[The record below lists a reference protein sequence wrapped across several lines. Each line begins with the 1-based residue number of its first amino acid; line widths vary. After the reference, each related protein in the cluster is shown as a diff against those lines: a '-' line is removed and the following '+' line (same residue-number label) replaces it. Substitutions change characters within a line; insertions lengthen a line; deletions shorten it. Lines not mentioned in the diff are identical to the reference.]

1 MTHFGKGPILKNL
14 NAVVKYS
21 SARFKNEYRW
31 QDIRLTEKFQRMYA
45 DYLRRVGGEV
55 SYNTYS
61 SVITLSSGQQIFVD
75 NQWFALASYFVDF
88 CTEILTYRNYFL
100 RIVRE
105 FGQDKKDYATHLR
118 SFATSADKIK
128 YIQTA
133 KVLLEEDFP
142 GNPNIDQAA
151 MYLWRFASDYSWW
164 HGSKT
169 VNRSDFF
176 KSSILSLLNV
186 VNVSHDYLADIVYA
200 FSTDLNLRYVSESL
214 DGFTINAETNFYIP
228 EREELEAYRE
238 AEAESLPEARSE
250 RAISISAASLE
261 RFKSI

>member
-1 MTHFGKGPILKNL
+1 MAQFRKGPILKNL

-21 SARFKNEYRW
+21 SARFRNEYRW
-31 QDIRLTEKFQRMYA
+31 QDIRLSEKFKRMYSE
-45 DYLRRVGGEV
+45 YLKHVGGEV

-61 SVITLSSGQQIFVD
+61 AVITLSSGQQVFVD

-100 RIVRE
+100 RIARE
-105 FGQDKKDYATHLR
+105 LGQERKAYATRLR
-118 SFATSADKIK
+118 SFASASDKSK
-128 YIQTA
+128 YVQTA
-133 KVLLEEDFP
+133 KYLLEEDFP
-142 GNPNIDQAA
+142 GNPEINQAA
-151 MYLWRFASDYSWW
+151 MYLWQFASDYSWW

-169 VNRSDFF
+169 VDRNDFF

-200 FSTDLNLRYVSESL
+200 FSTDLNLRYISESL
-214 DGFTINAETNFYIP
+214 DGFTVDAETNFYVP
-228 EREELEAYRE
+228 EKEEQESYRE
-238 AEAESLPEARSE
+238 AEAESLPEARSD

-261 RFKSI
+261 RFKSV